1 MAACAR
7 YTDGTMKWEENKPQP
22 ESGKTVI
29 GYPATYYAVVAYEND
44 CPAPAGSS
52 GWFLP
57 SIGQMWKVYQQR
69 SLLTS
74 VDGSSLRDEYWSS
87 SEEGNGYSDQSDR
100 FVLSVHVQRG
110 RVNGCTKDG
119 IYCYVRPVLAF

>member
-7 YTDGTMKWEENKPQP
+7 YTDGTMMWAENKPQP

-52 GWFLP
+52 GWLLP

-74 VDGSSLRDEYWSS
+74 VDGSSLRDDEYGSS
-87 SEEGNGYSDQSDR
+87 SEHYDQPDIAA
-100 FVLSVHVQRG
+100 LSVHVELG
-110 RVNGCTKDG
+110 RVYTCSKKG
-119 IYCYVRPVLAF
+119 IDCYVRPVLAF